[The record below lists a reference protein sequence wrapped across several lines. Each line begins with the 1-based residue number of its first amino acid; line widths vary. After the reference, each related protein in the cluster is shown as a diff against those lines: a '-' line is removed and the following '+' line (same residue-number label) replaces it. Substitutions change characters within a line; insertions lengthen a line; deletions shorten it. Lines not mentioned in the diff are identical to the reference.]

1 KLGYGIAF
9 SNPCFEY
16 WYLLHFIQHN
26 AYLKGSSEV
35 IRLLQNKDRPEKY
48 EKNLDVFD
56 LLLPHQSE
64 AIERAKKRLEQLY
77 RDDIIVMSRDSNP
90 STTVHRLVE
99 YLNTQNQK

>member
-1 KLGYGIAF
+1 M
-9 SNPCFEY
+9 
-16 WYLLHFIQHN
+16 
-26 AYLKGSSEV
+26 
-35 IRLLQNKDRPEKY
+35 IRLLQNKDRLEKY